1 MSMDE
6 IDSFLS
12 FLTSVKGESENT
24 RIGYENDLRQF
35 AGYLERLDLGYQD
48 VTASDA
54 REYVRLLMEKF
65 KERSMLR
72 KLSALRMF
80 YDYLIRGGI
89 IDYNPFEDISLK
101 RNEKRLP
108 SVLTEKEVARLLS
121 LKGDDF
127 LSLRDHILFLFIY
140 STGARI
146 SEALSVGIF
155 DIEWSERRIGIT
167 GKGNKQ
173 RFLFLN
179 KSVVSELRDYVARRE
194 AYLDGH
200 ECDALF
206 IGKNKE
212 RLTFSSAHLIFNNAR
227 NVLSLDKN
235 LSPHTLRHSFAT
247 HMLDHGADIRFIQEL
262 LGHESISTTQIY
274 THVSSKKLK
283 KVYDE
288 THPHA

>member
-1 MSMDE
+1 MQE
-6 IDSFLS
+6 IEGFLS

-24 RIGYENDLRQF
+24 RISYENDLRQYSS
-35 AGYLERLDLGYQD
+35 YLERIDLEYVD
-48 VTASDA
+48 VSVNDA
-54 REYVRLLMEKF
+54 REYVRYLMGKY

-80 YDYLIRGGI
+80 YDYLMRKEEM
-89 IDYNPFEDISLK
+89 DFNPFQDISLK

-108 SVLTEKEVARLLS
+108 SVLTEDEVARLLA
-121 LKGDDF
+121 LKGEDF

-146 SEALSVGIF
+146 SEALSVNIS
-155 DIEWSERRIGIT
+155 DIEWGERRIKIK
-167 GKGNKQ
+167 GKGGKT

-179 KSVVSELRDYVARRE
+179 RNVVPELNDYIEKRRIYLEGVSEE
-194 AYLDGH
+194 
-200 ECDALF
+200 ALF

-212 RLTFSSAHLIFNNAR
+212 RLSFSSAHLIFDNAR
-227 NVLSLDKN
+227 ENLSLDKN
-235 LSPHTLRHSFAT
+235 LTPHTLRHSFAT
-247 HMLDHGADIRFIQEL
+247 HMMDRGADIRFIQEL

>member
-1 MSMDE
+1 MQE
-6 IDSFLS
+6 IEGFLS

-24 RIGYENDLRQF
+24 RISYENDLRQYCS
-35 AGYLERLDLGYQD
+35 YLERIDLEYVD
-48 VTASDA
+48 VSVNDA
-54 REYVRLLMEKF
+54 REYVRYLMGKY

-80 YDYLIRGGI
+80 YDYLMRKEEM
-89 IDYNPFEDISLK
+89 DFNPFQDISLK

-108 SVLTEKEVARLLS
+108 SVLTEDEVARLLA
-121 LKGDDF
+121 LKGEDF

-146 SEALSVGIF
+146 SEALSVNIS
-155 DIEWSERRIGIT
+155 DIEWGERRIKIK
-167 GKGNKQ
+167 GKGGKT

-179 KSVVSELRDYVARRE
+179 RNVVPELNDYIEKRRIYLEGVSEE
-194 AYLDGH
+194 
-200 ECDALF
+200 ALF

-212 RLTFSSAHLIFNNAR
+212 RLSFSSAHLIFNNAR
-227 NVLSLDKN
+227 ENLSLDKN
-235 LSPHTLRHSFAT
+235 LTPHTLRHSFAT
-247 HMLDHGADIRFIQEL
+247 HMMDRGADIRFIQEL

>member
-1 MSMDE
+1 MQE
-6 IDSFLS
+6 IEGFLS

-24 RIGYENDLRQF
+24 RISYENDLRQYCS
-35 AGYLERLDLGYQD
+35 YLERIDLEYVD
-48 VTASDA
+48 VSVNDA
-54 REYVRLLMEKF
+54 REYVRYLMGKY

-80 YDYLIRGGI
+80 YDYLMRKEEM
-89 IDYNPFEDISLK
+89 DFNPFQDISLK

-108 SVLTEKEVARLLS
+108 SVLTEDEVARLLA
-121 LKGDDF
+121 LKGEDF

-146 SEALSVGIF
+146 SEALSVNIS
-155 DIEWSERRIGIT
+155 DIEWRERRIKIK
-167 GKGNKQ
+167 GKGGKT

-179 KSVVSELRDYVARRE
+179 RNVVPELNDYIEKRRIYLEGVSEE
-194 AYLDGH
+194 
-200 ECDALF
+200 ALF

-212 RLTFSSAHLIFNNAR
+212 RLSFSSAHLIFNNAR
-227 NVLSLDKN
+227 ENLSLDKN
-235 LSPHTLRHSFAT
+235 LTPHTLRHSFAT
-247 HMLDHGADIRFIQEL
+247 HMMDRGADIRFIQEL

>member
-1 MSMDE
+1 MQE
-6 IDSFLS
+6 IEGFLS

-24 RIGYENDLRQF
+24 RISYENDLRQYCS
-35 AGYLERLDLGYQD
+35 YLERIDLEYVD
-48 VTASDA
+48 VSVNDA
-54 REYVRLLMEKF
+54 REYVRYLMGKY

-80 YDYLIRGGI
+80 YDYLMRKEEM
-89 IDYNPFEDISLK
+89 DFNPFQDISLK

-108 SVLTEKEVARLLS
+108 SVLTEDEVARLLA
-121 LKGDDF
+121 LKGEDF

-146 SEALSVGIF
+146 SEALSVNIS
-155 DIEWSERRIGIT
+155 DIEWGERRIKIK
-167 GKGNKQ
+167 GKGGKT

-179 KSVVSELRDYVARRE
+179 RNVVPELNDYIEKRRIYLEGVSEE
-194 AYLDGH
+194 
-200 ECDALF
+200 ALF

-212 RLTFSSAHLIFNNAR
+212 RLSFSSAHLIFDNAR
-227 NVLSLDKN
+227 ENLSLDKN
-235 LSPHTLRHSFAT
+235 LTPHTLRHSFAT
-247 HMLDHGADIRFIQEL
+247 HMMDRGADIRFIQEL

>member
-1 MSMDE
+1 MQE
-6 IDSFLS
+6 IEGFLS

-24 RIGYENDLRQF
+24 RISYENDLRQYCS
-35 AGYLERLDLGYQD
+35 YLERIDLEYVD
-48 VTASDA
+48 VSVNDA
-54 REYVRLLMEKF
+54 REYVRYLMGKY

-80 YDYLIRGGI
+80 YDYLMRKEEM
-89 IDYNPFEDISLK
+89 DFNPFQDISLK

-108 SVLTEKEVARLLS
+108 SVLTEDEVARLLA
-121 LKGDDF
+121 LKGEDF

-146 SEALSVGIF
+146 SEALSVNIS
-155 DIEWSERRIGIT
+155 DIEWGERRIKIK
-167 GKGNKQ
+167 GKGGKT

-179 KSVVSELRDYVARRE
+179 RNVVPELNDYIEKRRIYLEGVSEE
-194 AYLDGH
+194 
-200 ECDALF
+200 ALF

-212 RLTFSSAHLIFNNAR
+212 RLSFSSAHLIFDNAR
-227 NVLSLDKN
+227 ENLSLDKN
-235 LSPHTLRHSFAT
+235 LTPHTLRHSFAT
-247 HMLDHGADIRFIQEL
+247 HMMDRGADIRFIQEL

-283 KVYDE
+283 QVYDE

>member
-1 MSMDE
+1 M
-6 IDSFLS
+6 
-12 FLTSVKGESENT
+12 
-24 RIGYENDLRQF
+24 
-35 AGYLERLDLGYQD
+35 
-48 VTASDA
+48 
-54 REYVRLLMEKF
+54 
-65 KERSMLR
+65 
-72 KLSALRMF
+72 
-80 YDYLIRGGI
+80 
-89 IDYNPFEDISLK
+89 
-101 RNEKRLP
+101 
-108 SVLTEKEVARLLS
+108 
-121 LKGDDF
+121 
-127 LSLRDHILFLFIY
+127 
-140 STGARI
+140 
-146 SEALSVGIF
+146 
-155 DIEWSERRIGIT
+155 
-167 GKGNKQ
+167 
-173 RFLFLN
+173 
-179 KSVVSELRDYVARRE
+179 VSELRDYVARRE

>member
-1 MSMDE
+1 MQE
-6 IDSFLS
+6 IEGFLS

-24 RIGYENDLRQF
+24 RISYENDLRQYSS
-35 AGYLERLDLGYQD
+35 YLERIDLEYVD
-48 VTASDA
+48 VSVNDA
-54 REYVRLLMEKF
+54 REYVRYLMGKY

-80 YDYLIRGGI
+80 YDYLMRKEEM
-89 IDYNPFEDISLK
+89 DFNPFQDISLK

-108 SVLTEKEVARLLS
+108 SVLTEDEVARLLA
-121 LKGDDF
+121 LKGEDF

-146 SEALSVGIF
+146 SEALSVNIS
-155 DIEWSERRIGIT
+155 DIEWRERRIKIKGEG
-167 GKGNKQ
+167 GKT

-179 KSVVSELRDYVARRE
+179 RNVVPELNDYIEKRRIYLEGVSEE
-194 AYLDGH
+194 
-200 ECDALF
+200 ALF

-212 RLTFSSAHLIFNNAR
+212 RLSFSSAHLIFNNAR
-227 NVLSLDKN
+227 ENLSLDKN
-235 LSPHTLRHSFAT
+235 LTPHTLRHSFAT
-247 HMLDHGADIRFIQEL
+247 HMMDRGADIRFIQEL

>member
-1 MSMDE
+1 MDE
-6 IDSFLS
+6 IEQFV
-12 FLTSVKGESENT
+12 TYIISVKGESDNT
-24 RIGYENDLRQF
+24 ALGYENDLRQF
-35 AGYLERLDLGYQD
+35 EKHLRKFDLDYVD
-48 VTASDA
+48 VSSSDA
-54 REYVRLLMEKF
+54 REYVRTLMEKF

-80 YDYLIRGGI
+80 YDYLMRGGI

-146 SEALSVGIF
+146 SEALSVDIF